1 MNFKNLAISAIVIA
15 GVAIFGVVMAA
26 VFSDGSLFAT
36 EPSPEPSTAEST
48 AEDPPLRD
56 VVFPDPPE
64 KLQTSF
70 EFQPTGTAV
79 QRSSTTTRAEPTTS
93 NQGEVYSWEDG
104 DRTLGVVLQPDLTV
118 QENSSID
125 PDDIVVA
132 KGVKDSIVQTQDQHD
147 QDSLPVFRAKS
158 GGGLMT
164 LPGGVLLALDPE
176 WDETAVEAFFARNNI
191 STNLVSELDF
201 IENGFFVETEPGF
214 PSLELANALAAQ
226 DGVLISSP
234 NWQAERELK

>member
-64 KLQTSF
+64 KLQQLIGS
-70 EFQPTGTAV
+70 QPTV
-79 QRSSTTTRAEPTTS
+79 PSRQRSTTTTRTEPVSSDPANTYT
-93 NQGEVYSWEDG
+93 WEDG
-104 DRTLGVVLQPDLTV
+104 DRTLGVVLQTDLSV
-118 QENSSID
+118 QNNSSISSTD
-125 PDDIVVA
+125 TVVS
-132 KGVKDSIVQTQDQHD
+132 KGVQESIVQVQDAHD
-147 QDSLPVFRAKS
+147 QNSLPVFRSQS
-158 GGGLMT
+158 GGELMT

-176 WDETAVEAFFARNNI
+176 MDQTEVESFFSQNNI
-191 STNLVSELDF
+191 SLDRVSELDF
-201 IENGFFVETEPGF
+201 IENGFFVNTGPGF
-214 PSLELANALAAQ
+214 PSLELANQLANQ